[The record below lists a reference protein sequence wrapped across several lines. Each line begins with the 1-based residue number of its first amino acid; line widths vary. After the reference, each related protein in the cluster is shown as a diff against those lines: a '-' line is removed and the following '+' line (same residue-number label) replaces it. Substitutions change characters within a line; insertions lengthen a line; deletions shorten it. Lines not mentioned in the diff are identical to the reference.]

1 MRKTRSKIRAID
13 VELLLSWEIHI
24 VASWA
29 INLDSGRRQFLR
41 HADRED
47 MLSLAEHTWARS
59 KRTLHELLPHLRES
73 VGRQDEPGVNDAV
86 EVHGRLVDLEEVW
99 VV

>member
-1 MRKTRSKIRAID
+1 MRETRPEIRAVD
-13 VELLLSWEIHI
+13 VELLLPWEIHI

-29 INLDSGRRQFLR
+29 INLDSGRRKLFR

-47 MLSLAEHTWARS
+47 MLSPAEHTWARS

-73 VGRQDEPGVNDAV
+73 VRRQDESGVNDAV
-86 EVHGRLVDLEEVW
+86 EVHSGLVDLEEVR
-99 VV
+99 VI